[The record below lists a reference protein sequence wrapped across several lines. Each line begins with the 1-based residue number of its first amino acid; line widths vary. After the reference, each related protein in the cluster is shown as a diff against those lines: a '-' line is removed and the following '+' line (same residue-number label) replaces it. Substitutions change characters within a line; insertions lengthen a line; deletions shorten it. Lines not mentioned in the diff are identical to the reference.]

1 MRCIGVQS
9 PAGVWN
15 PSQLVGASV
24 RIKSSSIS
32 SGLFNY
38 DYEELHTIE
47 GIGFRVNKIGKAYTI
62 FKLKDVPGEFPLR
75 DIEIVG
81 LSFYF
86 RPIAECGEPKCGT
99 TLCGWKV
106 DKGWIEEDGDDLS
119 EPSGIEVN
127 VGEEDG
133 EILD

>member
-1 MRCIGVQS
+1 MRFIGVQS

-24 RIKSSSIS
+24 RIKSSPVSFCS
-32 SGLFNY
+32 FGHDS
-38 DYEELHTIE
+38 EEFHVVE
-47 GIGFRVNKIGKAYTI
+47 GIGFRVNRIGKAYTVL
-62 FKLKDVPGEFPLR
+62 KLKDVSGEFPLR
-75 DIEIVG
+75 DLEIVG

-106 DKGWIEEDGDDLS
+106 DKGWIEEDGDNLS
-119 EPSGIEVN
+119 KPEGIEVN
-127 VGEEDG
+127 AGEEDG